1 MAAKKRRRNE
11 DIIAVDRLSD
21 LPDEVLGHI
30 LSFLPTKK
38 AVQTS
43 VLSKRWKGVFSL
55 ATGLEFNCCHDATA
69 FINFVDRV
77 LSLHKVSI
85 RRFKLNVSIRRS
97 KLNFRSMDQSDVSCV
112 DAWIASAL
120 SLRAQ
125 ELDLELRYQMDDM
138 TQHKLLNSC
147 TMTVLKLGYN
157 YDHAILKVPMSVCL
171 SSLRVLHLHRIIFP
185 DVNSTSRF
193 FLGCSSLTDLT
204 LSSCEWMDGQV
215 YSVSCPKLRNLTIYD
230 QGYHNYTK
238 NPTIE
243 LDLPGAQQ
251 LDLELRYQMD
261 DMMQHKLLNLCTM
274 TVLKLKCYYDAIL
287 KVPMSVC
294 LSSLR
299 VLHLQRIIF
308 PDVNSTSRFFLGCS
322 SLTDLT
328 LSSCEWM
335 DCQVYSVSC
344 AKLRNLTIDD
354 PGYHDYAKTPTIVL
368 DLPGAQQLD
377 LELGYQMDDM
387 MQHKLLNLC
396 TMTVLKLKYYY
407 DHAILKVPMSVC
419 LSSLRVLHLQGIIF
433 PDVNS
438 TSRFFL
444 GCSSLADLTLSSCE
458 WMDGQV
464 YSVSCA
470 KLRNLTIDDPG
481 YHNYTKT
488 PTIELDLPVVVYFK
502 CCSIPQQLFH
512 IKNLDVIHTAELRF
526 SSSCD
531 KADLCFIRLMRQL
544 SNVKVLRLFGDSLTV
559 LSRIKL
565 SKLPTTFVNLT
576 RLEVGSSYGENRKG
590 WRRLPKLIARSPLLE
605 TLVFKEGLEACY
617 SDLVVFLDDQR
628 EPISKNHITI
638 QVDGYWGRKKEYKL
652 MKLFLRSDAF
662 NLKQLV
668 VNDGR
673 YRRYRTV

>member
-1 MAAKKRRRNE
+1 MAAKKRRRSE

-43 VLSKRWKGVFSL
+43 VLSKRWKGLFSL
-55 ATGLEFNCCHDATA
+55 ATGLEFNCCHDATS

-138 TQHKLLNSC
+138 TQHTLLNSC

-171 SSLRVLHLHRIIFP
+171 SSLRVLNLHRIIFP

-215 YSVSCPKLRNLTIYD
+215 YSVSCAKLRNLTIYD
-230 QGYHNYTK
+230 RGYHNYTK

-251 LDLELRYQMD
+251 LDLELWYQMD

-274 TVLKLKCYYDAIL
+274 TVLKLKYCYDHAIL

-308 PDVNSTSRFFLGCS
+308 PDVNCTSRFFLGCS

-328 LSSCEWM
+328 
-335 DCQVYSVSC
+335 
-344 AKLRNLTIDD
+344 
-354 PGYHDYAKTPTIVL
+354 
-368 DLPGAQQLD
+368 
-377 LELGYQMDDM
+377 
-387 MQHKLLNLC
+387 
-396 TMTVLKLKYYY
+396 
-407 DHAILKVPMSVC
+407 
-419 LSSLRVLHLQGIIF
+419 F
-433 PDVNS
+433 
-438 TSRFFL
+438 
-444 GCSSLADLTLSSCE
+444 SSCE

-481 YHNYTKT
+481 YHNYTKN
-488 PTIELDLPVVVYFK
+488 PTIELDLPVMVYFK
-502 CCSIPQQLFH
+502 CCSIPQKLFH
-512 IKNLDVIHTAELRF
+512 IKNPVVICTAEF
-526 SSSCD
+526 DISNSYDETDVS
-531 KADLCFIRLMRQL
+531 FIRLMRQL
-544 SNVKVLRLFGDSLTV
+544 SSVKVLRLFGDSLTV

-576 RLEVGSSYGENRKG
+576 RLEVGSSYDEKRKG

-605 TLVFKEGLEACY
+605 TLVFKKGLEACY

-652 MKLFLRSDAF
+652 MKLFLRSAAF

-668 VNDGR
+668 VSHG
-673 YRRYRTV
+673 